1 MDASLWFTQAK
12 ADLESADYDMH
23 PMAGKPAYE
32 WVCYKCYRVIFK
44 KTFLCYDQN
53 IKVTFHLI

>member
-32 WVCYKCYRVIFK
+32 WVCYKCYRVIYLFFINLK
-44 KTFLCYDQN
+44 NQAFILLLHF
-53 IKVTFHLI
+53 I